1 MLKIENK
8 GDSQYFFVVQSAQG
22 NPLFESE
29 PFENQEA
36 VKEAITAL
44 KPRIK
49 HPGSFERL
57 TDHEGHFRFA
67 LKDPKGKTLG
77 RSKPYGS
84 EAGMENGIRN
94 TREGILDSSLG

>member
-8 GDSQYFFVVQSAQG
+8 GNAHYCFVVESSQG

-29 PFENQEA
+29 PFENQED
-36 VKEAITAL
+36 VKQAL
-44 KPRIK
+44 ATLKKRVR
-49 HPGSFERL
+49 HPGCFERQ

-67 LKDPKGKTLG
+67 LKDPAGNMLG
-77 RSKPYGS
+77 RSKPYSS

-94 TREGILDSSLG
+94 TQLGILES